1 MKRILPIIIF
11 IGLFAFLAKSLFQP
25 QTNIPSPLIGQSMPA
40 FSLGE
45 LNTDTSLTD
54 KDILGTISLI
64 NVWATWCVGCE
75 REHNFLIELAGNQ
88 SIDIPIIG
96 INWKDRDDLALR
108 WLSQRGNPYI
118 VVLSDPI
125 GKTAIDFGVYGAPE
139 TFVID
144 KKGIIRYKHIGPLT
158 YEDVEN
164 KLLPMIRK
172 LQNEAS

>member
-75 REHNFLIELAGNQ
+75 REHDFLIELAGNQ

-139 TFVID
+139 TFLIDEQGVIH
-144 KKGIIRYKHIGPLT
+144 YKHIGPLNR
-158 YEDVEN
+158 EIFARN
-164 KLLPMIRK
+164 FMPIIRD
-172 LQNEAS
+172 LRR